1 MGDGDECGYFGVDV
15 ILVWIMGAQI
25 SMKILSVII
34 LVDLVLP
41 IFICL
46 VSFIFILDWKINSC
60 TSTTFTG

>member
-41 IFICL
+41 IFID
-46 VSFIFILDWKINSC
+46 ILHLAFC
-60 TSTTFTG
+60 VLTGKVL